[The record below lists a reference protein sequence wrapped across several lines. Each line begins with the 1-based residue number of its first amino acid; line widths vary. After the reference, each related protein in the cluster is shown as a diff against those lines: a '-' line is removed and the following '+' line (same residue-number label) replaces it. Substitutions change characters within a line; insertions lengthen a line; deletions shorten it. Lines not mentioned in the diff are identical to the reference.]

1 VPASAPANALASRRL
16 MSNLTVFE
24 RLADHM
30 TAALEAEKA
39 EADLPENLAAQ
50 LRAGV
55 RMLREAA
62 EPALSEPER
71 VKVLRGA
78 MRQLQTPPMVFLP
91 ADVTRA
97 AETTRLGIDRWLRER
112 RGGGDGE

>member
-1 VPASAPANALASRRL
+1 MA
-16 MSNLTVFE
+16 NLTVLD
-24 RLADHM
+24 RLADHV

-39 EADLPENLAAQ
+39 EADLPEDLAGR

-62 EPALSEPER
+62 DPALSDGER

-78 MRQLQTPPMVFLP
+78 MGQLQTPPMVFLP

-97 AETTRLGIDRWLRER
+97 AETARLGIDRWLREGR
-112 RGGGDGE
+112 RG